1 MEAFFHACQKQEMNI
16 NFAFVDKSKNKFVK
30 KYSETQNGKIFP
42 HLIFHASQKYEMNT
56 KFAFVDKSKNKS
68 VKKDSE
74 TQKGK
79 IFPRQIL
86 IVT

>member
-1 MEAFFHACQKQEMNI
+1 MRPRMEKL
-16 NFAFVDKSKNKFVK
+16 
-30 KYSETQNGKIFP
+30 FP

-56 KFAFVDKSKNKS
+56 NFAFVDKSKNKF

-79 IFPRQIL
+79 KFPRLIL

>member
-1 MEAFFHACQKQEMNI
+1 
-16 NFAFVDKSKNKFVK
+16 
-30 KYSETQNGKIFP
+30 
-42 HLIFHASQKYEMNT
+42 MNT

-79 IFPRQIL
+79 IFPR
-86 IVT
+86 